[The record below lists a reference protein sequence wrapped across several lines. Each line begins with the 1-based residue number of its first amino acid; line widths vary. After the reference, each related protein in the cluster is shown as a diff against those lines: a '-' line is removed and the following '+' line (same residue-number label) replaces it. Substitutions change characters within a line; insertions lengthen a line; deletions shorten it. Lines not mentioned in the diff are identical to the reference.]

1 MHEQRSV
8 TKNHST
14 VTFVF
19 HCKQKVGKYV
29 QYLEEWNLLQEDI
42 SDRVERA
49 VPPELPQSPKKKLRT
64 EKQDATSQQ
73 RVDCY
78 MSNTFLGRMRA
89 TGQLKE
95 APVSKVFFE
104 RYKKKSKKAKKG
116 VKIEPKKEGDKQLKQ
131 LKFLVGKKD

>member
-1 MHEQRSV
+1 M
-8 TKNHST
+8 
-14 VTFVF
+14 
-19 HCKQKVGKYV
+19 
-29 QYLEEWNLLQEDI
+29 QYLEEWNLLQEDT

-49 VPPELPQSPKKKLRT
+49 VPPELRQPPKKKRRT

-73 RVDCY
+73 RIDSY

-95 APVSKVFFE
+95 APVSKGFFE
-104 RYKKKSKKAKKG
+104 RYKKKSKKG

-131 LKFLVGKKD
+131 LKFLFGKKD